1 MKIVKG
7 VMACL
12 IGLLL
17 IKAAHS
23 LSRFRIFKQSQHAD
37 WPAFVQH
44 RPCSVRAAPLVVHT
58 ETASPN
64 TACGLFVSIISKY
77 TKKGASDLK
86 TLLRIL
92 VYVKPS
98 AGWVVTAVSIMILAT
113 LIDLVAPWILREIF
127 DEGIGKK
134 NMTVVLWLTLALV
147 GVQAIKS
154 ASMFIQGYSQ
164 ELVGQNV
171 VFQLRKELYA
181 HLQRLSFSYYDSA
194 QTGQLMSRMTG
205 DIDSVKNFVGFGAMN
220 LFTGMLTFVGTVI
233 FMMSM
238 QWKVT
243 LISLVTIPLI
253 LFVLWRFNHKVG
265 PAWTNIR
272 EQMGRLTTT
281 LQENISGIRVVKSF
295 ATEKVE
301 ERKFAKRNEQNF
313 ETNMERAKLEAR
325 AFPQMGFY
333 GGLTFVLM
341 IWIGAIFV
349 VKGEMSLGTF
359 MAFQWYTWGIIWP
372 LNMLGWQINIMQQAM
387 KAAPRVFEVL
397 DTKIDIESP
406 AESVDAAAIQGNVAF
421 DGVTFYFDDQNRD
434 TDKPILDGLSFSVK
448 QGEVIG
454 VLGSTGSGKS
464 SLIGLLSRYYDV
476 SEGKVLIDG
485 VDVRDYDL
493 DGLRT
498 SIGIVPQ
505 ETFLFSASIRDNIAY
520 GYPEATQ
527 EQIENAARKSQ
538 IHDFITS
545 LPDGYD
551 TRIGERGV
559 GLSGGQR
566 QRVALSRAILT
577 DPPILVLDEATASVD
592 TATEAAIHEALLD
605 VMKGRTTF
613 IIAQRLSSI
622 QHADRIIVLDN
633 GRVIEE
639 GTHKELNEKDGF
651 FRQLFMRQ
659 KQIAMQK

>member
-1 MKIVKG
+1 MKT
-7 VMACL
+7 MM
-12 IGLLL
+12 
-17 IKAAHS
+17 
-23 LSRFRIFKQSQHAD
+23 RIM
-37 WPAFVQH
+37 
-44 RPCSVRAAPLVVHT
+44 
-58 ETASPN
+58 
-64 TACGLFVSIISKY
+64 
-77 TKKGASDLK
+77 
-86 TLLRIL
+86 
-92 VYVKPS
+92 VYVRPS
-98 AGWVVTAVSIMILAT
+98 AKWVVTAISIMVLAT

-127 DEGIGKK
+127 DKGIDKE
-134 NMTVVLWLTLALV
+134 NMTVVFWLTLSLI

-154 ASMFIQGYSQ
+154 GAMFVQGYSQ

-181 HLQRLSFSYYDSA
+181 HLQRLSFSYYDRA

-220 LFTGMLTFVGTVI
+220 LFTGLLTFVGTVI
-233 FMMSM
+233 FMMTM

-301 ERKFAKRNEQNF
+301 ERKFAERNEQNF

-349 VKGEMSLGTF
+349 VRDEMTLGTF

-397 DTKIDIESP
+397 DTKVDIASP
-406 AESVDAAAIQGNVAF
+406 TNGVNTDGMSGNVVF
-421 DGVTFYFDDQNRD
+421 DNVSFYFDDQD
-434 TDKPILDGLSFSVK
+434 QEKDKPILDRISFSVAK
-448 QGEVIG
+448 GEVIG

-464 SLIGLLSRYYDV
+464 SLIGLLSRFYDAA
-476 SEGKVLIDG
+476 SGRVLIDG
-485 VDVRDYDL
+485 IDVKDYDL
-493 DGLRT
+493 DGLRK

-520 GYPEATQ
+520 GSPDATQ

-538 IHDFITS
+538 IHDFIIG
-545 LPDGYD
+545 LPDGYN

-566 QRVALSRAILT
+566 QRVALSRAILM

-592 TATEAAIHEALLD
+592 TATESAIHEALLE
-605 VMKGRTTF
+605 VMEGRTTF

-622 QHADRIIVLDN
+622 QHADRIIVLEN
-633 GRVIEE
+633 GRIAEE
-639 GTHKELNEKDGF
+639 GTHKELNDRGGF
-651 FRQLFMRQ
+651 FSQLFNRQ